1 MCSNVLQGDNSKAAP
16 RLCYRSTPQF
26 YLFLDKKLHEG
37 TNGTLERLHLP
48 LGPRVSPTGQLELN
62 WQLIGRTMDNHLV
75 RSTPTPRTHAQTP
88 TDRPISALCDVSVDR
103 PPPRPTSQVTDVG
116 AAESRPALCSVT
128 VDFRA
133 SLDTYASKHL

>member
-1 MCSNVLQGDNSKAAP
+1 MNCIIMCSNVLQGDNSKAAP

-75 RSTPTPRTHAQTP
+75 RSTPTRRQHAQTP

-103 PPPRPTSQVTDVG
+103 PPPRPDFTGDRRRC
-116 AAESRPALCSVT
+116 SRKPSCSL
-128 VDFRA
+128 FC
-133 SLDTYASKHL
+133 YC